1 MRTTFPFL
9 LLAALS
15 TPGCSRIA
23 NSSFNPMN
31 WFGSTA
37 SPSASQASAEIGP
50 LVPERTVSFDQRGG
64 IAEVSALRFNRTP
77 DGGILQATGIAS
89 TQGQFNAQLVPVSI
103 QNGTLTLAFKVES
116 STSTASGR
124 ANTRQITVA
133 RVFSNADLIGIRSI
147 VVQGARNSRSVRL

>member
-1 MRTTFPFL
+1 MRATLPL
-9 LLAALS
+9 LLIAALS
-15 TPGCSRIA
+15 TTGCSRIA

-31 WFGSTA
+31 WFGGTA
-37 SPSASQASAEIGP
+37 SPATTQTAAEIGP
-50 LVPERTVSFDQRGG
+50 LVPQRTVPFDQRGG

-89 TQGQFNAQLVPVSI
+89 TQGQFNAQLVPVSVE
-103 QNGTLTLAFKVES
+103 NGKLTLAFRVEAS
-116 STSTASGR
+116 STAASGR

-147 VVQGARNSRSVRL
+147 IVQGARNSRSVRP